1 MTNNNHSTG
10 ITPNNWDVWA
20 GDRNV
25 QRVSARIAEYDAFC
39 DALDIEQDE
48 YRRMMRDAARAES

>member
-1 MTNNNHSTG
+1 M
-10 ITPNNWDVWA
+10 TPNNWDVWS

-39 DALDIEQDE
+39 DALDIDQDE
-48 YRRMMRDAARAES
+48 YRRMIRAAKDAQ